1 MKKPNQVKPN
11 QRLESTATGSKL
23 TGHDLESVEPLPLES
38 RDDVVRAALQV
49 GRPRLDVVEDVHGAA
64 PGLARSGV
72 GRVPAE
78 HLAVH
83 GLEVDGGHGERPVH
97 VEHDPSQRPPP
108 LGRSGGGGHGPPA
121 EAAGGSGAAR
131 WRFFKSIIKSRIV
144 KVSGL
149 FKSIFK

>member
-97 VEHDPSQRPPP
+97 VEHDPPPP
-108 LGRSGGGGHGPPA
+108 PPPR
-121 EAAGGSGAAR
+121 GSGAAR
-131 WRFFKSIIKSRIV
+131 RSFFYF
-144 KVSGL
+144 GP
-149 FKSIFK
+149 FKSIFKE